1 LGNSQSLKFPIVEKG
16 IQDVVIKEVGFEKD
30 YFYVDIFYEYHGI
43 YSSTLSFDENNLYY
57 IRDKQT
63 KARYNILNSLPT
75 KGNPLKVSNESR
87 PTIRLKFEK
96 IPTSVKNI
104 DLIQGMKSNGWN
116 FYGIDISDLY
126 IAERS
131 RIKTYSGFFI
141 KKSGGDRIVSAF
153 LNVAINGDN
162 IEFEFDYFDEEKK
175 RKFKKVRY
183 NFSASPNKYPYKSIR
198 HASNDQYWAIGG
210 RYDQFEN
217 WLGKNLEFE
226 YSDDGS
232 EIHGKFTKDN
242 NQFFLVETGEKM
254 KMPKKGLLFTGTIK
268 DGKPIGVGFY
278 LGKNKDGVINHC
290 IYSNYNED
298 FKYNGYTIYINDN
311 GVYKGNTINSLFD
324 NFYSIDYFSACYF
337 EGYEHETIKWHVIQK
352 SLPDIPSG
360 AYGYN
365 CEGKVAKKCDTNFKN
380 CIQIIKEKEDY
391 SLITALAGMV
401 AIVTVGIAALASS
414 SVANGSANLSNLIE
428 NSNDC
433 GCVIESIKDRGFII
447 KNGFDNVRFKNNF
460 DLNVKYENGKY
471 KIVGMVFD
479 DVFDTYEEFYQA
491 MIDNCKRIKCIR

>member
-1 LGNSQSLKFPIVEKG
+1 MTSKVTILIKQNDCKSLILAIYLICFTSLGNSQSLKFPIVEKG

-175 RKFKKVRY
+175 ENLKK
-183 NFSASPNKYPYKSIR
+183 
-198 HASNDQYWAIGG
+198 
-210 RYDQFEN
+210 
-217 WLGKNLEFE
+217 
-226 YSDDGS
+226 
-232 EIHGKFTKDN
+232 
-242 NQFFLVETGEKM
+242 
-254 KMPKKGLLFTGTIK
+254 
-268 DGKPIGVGFY
+268 
-278 LGKNKDGVINHC
+278 
-290 IYSNYNED
+290 
-298 FKYNGYTIYINDN
+298 
-311 GVYKGNTINSLFD
+311 
-324 NFYSIDYFSACYF
+324 
-337 EGYEHETIKWHVIQK
+337 
-352 SLPDIPSG
+352 
-360 AYGYN
+360 
-365 CEGKVAKKCDTNFKN
+365 
-380 CIQIIKEKEDY
+380 
-391 SLITALAGMV
+391 
-401 AIVTVGIAALASS
+401 
-414 SVANGSANLSNLIE
+414 
-428 NSNDC
+428 
-433 GCVIESIKDRGFII
+433 
-447 KNGFDNVRFKNNF
+447 
-460 DLNVKYENGKY
+460 
-471 KIVGMVFD
+471 
-479 DVFDTYEEFYQA
+479 
-491 MIDNCKRIKCIR
+491 

>member
-1 LGNSQSLKFPIVEKG
+1 MMK
-16 IQDVVIKEVGFEKD
+16 DVVEKD

-298 FKYNGYTIYINDN
+298 FKYNGYTIYI
-311 GVYKGNTINSLFD
+311 Y
-324 NFYSIDYFSACYF
+324 
-337 EGYEHETIKWHVIQK
+337 
-352 SLPDIPSG
+352 
-360 AYGYN
+360 
-365 CEGKVAKKCDTNFKN
+365 
-380 CIQIIKEKEDY
+380 
-391 SLITALAGMV
+391 
-401 AIVTVGIAALASS
+401 
-414 SVANGSANLSNLIE
+414 
-428 NSNDC
+428 
-433 GCVIESIKDRGFII
+433 
-447 KNGFDNVRFKNNF
+447 
-460 DLNVKYENGKY
+460 
-471 KIVGMVFD
+471 
-479 DVFDTYEEFYQA
+479 
-491 MIDNCKRIKCIR
+491 